1 MQLDPTSRWLFADA
15 MLKLPNTQRCEL
27 KSFGAC
33 QRSGCG
39 HGRSNIVA
47 GLSAVSILAIPAT
60 VSIPLMPL
68 GFFNPAGGRFAH
80 REMTAAIHKVPHS
93 QAASRPA

>member
-15 MLKLPNTQRCEL
+15 MLKLPNTQRREQ

-60 VSIPLMPL
+60 VSIPLMPP
-68 GFFNPAGGRFAH
+68 GFFNPACGRFAH
-80 REMTAAIHKVPHS
+80 LGMTAALHNVSHS
-93 QAASRPA
+93 TAAAIPS